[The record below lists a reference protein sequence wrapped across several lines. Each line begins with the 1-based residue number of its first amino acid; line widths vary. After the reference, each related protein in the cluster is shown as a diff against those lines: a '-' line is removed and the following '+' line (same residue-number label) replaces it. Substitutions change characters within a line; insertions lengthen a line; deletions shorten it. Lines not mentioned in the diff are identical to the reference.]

1 VITEPATEPYPSLS
15 GQSVSFSIKKYLTGK
30 GGWKI
35 MPEDENIN
43 LKMNYQVME
52 QVLARIR

>member
-1 VITEPATEPYPSLS
+1 
-15 GQSVSFSIKKYLTGK
+15 
-30 GGWKI
+30 